1 MKAVKLK
8 LGTHMDSGLLY
19 RINQYQGQGPIIFGV
34 IGITSLDRFYKF
46 LLMKNCCRIF
56 LKNCKATMLKPGTY
70 MENGLMY
77 RIYRNQGQGPITHGV
92 KYLDRFNVS
101 MLLFPAV
108 IYLVSMN

>member
-1 MKAVKLK
+1 
-8 LGTHMDSGLLY
+8 
-19 RINQYQGQGPIIFGV
+19 
-34 IGITSLDRFYKF
+34 
-46 LLMKNCCRIF
+46 
-56 LKNCKATMLKPGTY
+56 MLKPGTY
-70 MENGLMY
+70 MESGLMY